1 MSDLTLFLYGSSNV
15 RSVLVDG
22 EPWFVA
28 GDVCAVLGIVNVS
41 DALSRIDPV
50 SIGQTDVPNANGRL
64 RSTNV
69 VDESGL
75 YELIIRS
82 DKPDAVPFRRWITRE
97 VLPAIRRTGQFV
109 PAPRLPQSFAAALQL
124 AADQA
129 RELETAHALVLEQA
143 PKVEFHDR
151 FVTADGLYK
160 IGDVAKVL
168 ALPSMG
174 QNKLF
179 QFLRIQGVLIRS
191 GESRNSPYQR
201 HVEAGRFVIKVTTY
215 PIGEDRTGT
224 SKTTYA
230 TPKGL
235 AYIADL
241 VKQYGPSA

>member
-1 MSDLTLFLYGSSNV
+1 
-15 RSVLVDG
+15 
-22 EPWFVA
+22 
-28 GDVCAVLGIVNVS
+28 
-41 DALSRIDPV
+41 
-50 SIGQTDVPNANGRL
+50 
-64 RSTNV
+64 
-69 VDESGL
+69 VDEGGL

-82 DKPDAVPFRRWITRE
+82 DKPEAVPFRRWVTRE
-97 VLPAIRRTGQFV
+97 VLPAIRRTGRYAAV
-109 PAPRLPQSFAAALQL
+109 PATYADALELAARQARALDAAAL
-124 AADQA
+124 
-129 RELETAHALVLEQA
+129 ELEAARPA
-143 PKVEFHDR
+143 VEFHEQ

-168 ALPSMG
+168 ALPGMG

-179 QFLRIQGVLIRS
+179 RFLRIQGVLIRS

-241 VKQYGPSA
+241 VKQYGASA